1 MDECPN
7 HGPPVFVS
15 DTPVPVGIP
24 DRAALTIPQGMEVV
38 KEASGESDVR
48 CISEVIPKG
57 HIFGPY
63 EGQIST
69 QDKSAGF
76 FSWLVSA
83 PGLFSGRGCGGH
95 GGTSRGR
102 HVLAQGFSACASGHA
117 DGGCCPQPQP
127 SGCAPCCPRALL
139 RARLA
144 VIRRAGSCRP
154 ELRAALLRILTGQA
168 IRWHSQ
174 KARPP
179 SSTWTWGL
187 GMPIS
192 MLILGRRGRRRQCW
206 KIGRAHV

>member
-1 MDECPN
+1 MHWVTVLMTQGPEAGSQVACSLLPVPLGWPPLGPQPPPQGSCLPATTETLPLLSVPAVCESCQEYFVDECPN

-117 DGGCCPQPQP
+117 DGGRCPQPQP

-139 RARLA
+139 REPAWR
-144 VIRRAGSCRP
+144 S
-154 ELRAALLRILTGQA
+154 
-168 IRWHSQ
+168 
-174 KARPP
+174 
-179 SSTWTWGL
+179 
-187 GMPIS
+187 
-192 MLILGRRGRRRQCW
+192 
-206 KIGRAHV
+206 